1 MHGEFF
7 DRYIAWSK
15 SAVGIQSHQYP
26 YQYPTSGSSE
36 AIRET
41 IAHYAN
47 DERAKGRIPQ
57 IHVFDGEYE

>member
-1 MHGEFF
+1 MHGKFF
-7 DRYIAWSK
+7 ETYIDWSK
-15 SAVGIQSHQYP
+15 SAVDIQSRQYP

-41 IAHYAN
+41 IAQYGN